1 MIMEAEK
8 SHSLSSARWKTRK
21 TGGIIQPKSKD
32 LRNREGD
39 GVSLRPKACE
49 SGNWRSVV

>member
-21 TGGIIQPKSKD
+21 GVIQPKSKD